1 MHIEQLI
8 LDQISRFKVV
18 FPSCLPVSDREVATV
33 TLDRLVRDRV
43 VSQWAH
49 RSGLRYWTRRE
60 TQPLSDVSFV
70 RSLGVLLFCRQSHTR
85 SLVTRNE
92 LESCFPT
99 LFRHG
104 LPAGHYVDQQGD
116 IPRLGNIRVDSG
128 QSKIARI
135 ISRTT
140 RLIQNY
146 RNQVYFRDL
155 IDCGH
160 FELTWIVPTAQ
171 KQRRLSD
178 ALRPLRG
185 SGIDLKVCTIPEL
198 LNVIAPIQA
207 N

>member
-1 MHIEQLI
+1 MHIEKNL
-8 LDQISRFKVV
+8 LDQILRCKVV
-18 FPSCLPVSDREVATV
+18 FPSYLAAEERDVTAVA
-33 TLDRLVRDRV
+33 LERLVRDRV
-43 VSQWAH
+43 VSPWVH
-49 RSGLRYWTRRE
+49 RSGLRYWTRPA
-60 TQPLSDVSFV
+60 TQPLSDVSLV

-116 IPRLGNIRVDSG
+116 TPRLGNVRVDSG
-128 QSKIARI
+128 RTKIARI
-135 ISRTT
+135 LSRTT

-146 RNQVYFRDL
+146 RNQTHFRDL
-155 IDCGH
+155 IDSGH

-185 SGIDLKVCTIPEL
+185 SGIDLKVGTIPEL